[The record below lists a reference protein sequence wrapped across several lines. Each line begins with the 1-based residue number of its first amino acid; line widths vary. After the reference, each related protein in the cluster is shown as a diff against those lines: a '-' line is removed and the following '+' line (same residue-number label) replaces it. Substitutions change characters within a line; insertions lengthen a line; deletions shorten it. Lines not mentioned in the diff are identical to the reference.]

1 MCGIGM
7 YGLIL
12 CCCGER
18 LRQYLSVK
26 ERIEDMEFSVLL
38 SVYKNEKPEYL
49 QVALE
54 SIVNQTLMPNEIV
67 IIQDGPLT
75 SALEIVIN
83 KFKSK
88 YPKLVRVLCFEKNR
102 GLGPALHDGVLACK
116 YEWIARMDTDD
127 IAYPCRFEKQFE
139 YLAEHPNVAM
149 VGSWITEFS
158 NDSAHPDTITK
169 LPVSYDDIKTYAK
182 RRNPFRH
189 MTVIYKKSAVLDSG
203 NYRDFL
209 WFEDYDLWVRMIQ
222 KGYLLANIPE
232 VLVNVRADDEMF
244 ARRGGWK
251 YWKQDMKFQSFLYD
265 FGFLSF
271 FELKINII
279 LRLLIRFVP
288 VELRS
293 FIYINFLR
301 KRV

>member
-1 MCGIGM
+1 M
-7 YGLIL
+7 
-12 CCCGER
+12 
-18 LRQYLSVK
+18 K
-26 ERIEDMEFSVLL
+26 FSVLL

-49 QVALE
+49 QIALE

-67 IIQDGPLT
+67 IVQDGPLT

-88 YPKLVRVLCFEKNR
+88 YPKLVRVLRFEKNR

-139 YLAEHPNVAM
+139 YLAKHQEIAM

-169 LPVSYDDIKTYAK
+169 LPVSYDDIKAYAK

-209 WFEDYDLWVRMIQ
+209 WFEDYDLWIRMIQ
-222 KGYLLANIPE
+222 KGYLVANMPE

-251 YWKQDMKFQSFLYD
+251 YWKQDIKFQRFLYD

-271 FELKINII
+271 FELRINII
-279 LRLLIRFVP
+279 LRLLIRLVP

-301 KRV
+301 KRVQL

>member
-1 MCGIGM
+1 
-7 YGLIL
+7 
-12 CCCGER
+12 
-18 LRQYLSVK
+18 
-26 ERIEDMEFSVLL
+26 MEFSILL

-67 IIQDGPLT
+67 IVQDGPLT
-75 SALEIVIN
+75 SALEFVIN

-88 YPKLVRVLCFEKNR
+88 YSKLVQVLCFEKNR

-139 YLAEHPNVAM
+139 YLAEHQEIAM

-169 LPVSYDDIKTYAK
+169 LPVNYEEIKTYAK

-222 KGYLLANIPE
+222 KGYLVANIPE

-251 YWKQDMKFQSFLYD
+251 YWKQDMKFQRFLFQAD
-265 FGFLSF
+265 FINLFDFLS
-271 FELKINII
+271 NIM
-279 LRLLIRFVP
+279 LRTAMRSVP
-288 VELRS
+288 NSLRVI
-293 FIYINFLR
+293 FYNKCLR
-301 KRV
+301 KRW

>member
-1 MCGIGM
+1 
-7 YGLIL
+7 
-12 CCCGER
+12 
-18 LRQYLSVK
+18 
-26 ERIEDMEFSVLL
+26 MEFSVLL

-54 SIVNQTLMPNEIV
+54 SMVNQTLMPNEIV
-67 IIQDGPLT
+67 IVQDGPLT
-75 SALEIVIN
+75 SELEIVIN
-83 KFKSK
+83 KFESK
-88 YPKLVRVLCFEKNR
+88 YPKLVRVLRFEKNR

-139 YLAEHPNVAM
+139 YLAKHQEIAM

-158 NDSAHPDTITK
+158 DDSAHPDTITK
-169 LPVSYDDIKTYAK
+169 LPVSYDDIKAYAK

-209 WFEDYDLWVRMIQ
+209 WFEDYDLWIRMIQ
-222 KGYLLANIPE
+222 KGYLVANIPE

-251 YWKQDMKFQSFLYD
+251 YWKQDMKFQRFMYNSKSISTVEL
-265 FGFLSF
+265 LS
-271 FELKINII
+271 NITI
-279 LRLLIRFVP
+279 RSVARLLNPFIRKYIYKFV
-288 VELRS
+288 
-293 FIYINFLR
+293 FR
-301 KRV
+301 KKI

>member
-1 MCGIGM
+1 M
-7 YGLIL
+7 
-12 CCCGER
+12 
-18 LRQYLSVK
+18 K
-26 ERIEDMEFSVLL
+26 FSVLL

-54 SIVNQTLMPNEIV
+54 SIVNQKLMPNEIV
-67 IIQDGPLT
+67 IVQDGTLT
-75 SALEIVIN
+75 SELEIVIN
-83 KFKSK
+83 KFKSQ
-88 YPKLVRVLCFEKNR
+88 YPNLVRVLCFEKNR
-102 GLGPALHDGVLACK
+102 GLGPALHDGILACK

-139 YLAEHPNVAM
+139 YLAQHPKVAM

-158 NDSAHPDTITK
+158 NDSSHPDTITK
-169 LPVSYDDIKTYAK
+169 LPVTYEEIKSYAK

-209 WFEDYDLWVRMIQ
+209 WFEDYDLWVRMLQ
-222 KGYLLANIPE
+222 NGYLVANMPE

-251 YWKQDMKFQSFLYD
+251 YWKQDMRFQKYLFYI
-265 FGFLSF
+265 GFL
-271 FELKINII
+271 NIWVC
-279 LRLLIRFVP
+279 LSNCFSRFVVRFLP
-288 VELRS
+288 DKLRS
-293 FIYINFLR
+293 FFYNIFLR
-301 KRV
+301 KRI

>member
-1 MCGIGM
+1 M
-7 YGLIL
+7 
-12 CCCGER
+12 
-18 LRQYLSVK
+18 K
-26 ERIEDMEFSVLL
+26 FSVLL

-54 SIVNQTLMPNEIV
+54 SMVNQTLMPNEIV
-67 IIQDGPLT
+67 IVQDGPLT

-88 YPKLVRVLCFEKNR
+88 YPKLVRVLRFEKNR

-139 YLAEHPNVAM
+139 YIAKHPKVVM

-169 LPVSYDDIKTYAK
+169 LPVTYEEIKSYAK

-209 WFEDYDLWVRMIQ
+209 WFEDYDLWIRMLK
-222 KGYLLANIPE
+222 KGYLVANMPE
-232 VLVNVRADDEMF
+232 VLVNVRADEEMF

-251 YWKQDMKFQSFLYD
+251 YWKQDMRFQRSLC
-265 FGFLSF
+265 LSNYVSKKEF
-271 FELKINII
+271 CLNII
-279 LRLLIRFVP
+279 IRSLYRFLPKIVLLKLYKQF
-288 VELRS
+288 LRS
-293 FIYINFLR
+293 SINDT
-301 KRV
+301 